1 MPERWTRVVIR
12 WRIVVIALWVG
23 VVIVGVIAAGRLPG
37 LLSTSLAV
45 PGARSEQADA
55 ILTQHFGENIE
66 GTFTVVF
73 RATGTSS
80 VTLRAMDGRFAA
92 AARSVPT
99 GRVMA
104 LQAVEGIV
112 YGNVGTSLDLQHAA
126 SYTGVLRRALKAS
139 GLPAAYVTGAPAL
152 QYDIQPILESDLR
165 RGELIAVVAA
175 LALLTLVL
183 GPSVALLVP
192 LAVAAST
199 TAAALAIIFALA
211 HEFLMVL
218 YVPNLAQLIGLGL
231 AVDYSLLIVHR
242 FRQELMGKERSV
254 EDAIVNTMVSAGR
267 TVVFSGIA
275 VALGLSVVLIVPVPF
290 VRSLGFAGLVVP
302 LVSVAAALTLQPSLL
317 SLLGRGGM
325 RSVRLVRPKSERGG
339 EGGLWARLARVVMRR
354 RLVVLAGSIAVLFAT
369 ALPALWLQ
377 LTPGSVV
384 AIPQSIPSARRA
396 GSLT

>member
-1 MPERWTRVVIR
+1 M
-12 WRIVVIALWVG
+12 
-23 VVIVGVIAAGRLPG
+23 
-37 LLSTSLAV
+37 
-45 PGARSEQADA
+45 
-55 ILTQHFGENIE
+55 
-66 GTFTVVF
+66 
-73 RATGTSS
+73 
-80 VTLRAMDGRFAA
+80 
-92 AARSVPT
+92 
-99 GRVMA
+99 
-104 LQAVEGIV
+104 EGIL

-139 GLPAAYVTGAPAL
+139 GLPVAYVTGAPAL

-165 RGELIAVVAA
+165 RGELIAILAA
-175 LALLTLVL
+175 LALLTIVL

-242 FRQELMGKERSV
+242 FRQELREEERPV
-254 EDAIVNTMVSAGR
+254 DDAIVSTMVSAGR

-275 VALGLSVVLIVPVPF
+275 VALGLSAVLIVPVPF

-325 RSVRLVRPKSERGG
+325 RSVRLARPAAKQGG
-339 EGGLWARLARVVMRR
+339 EGGLWARLARLVMRR
-354 RLVVLAGSIAVLFAT
+354 RLAVLAGSMAVLFADGD
-369 ALPALWLQ
+369 A
-377 LTPGSVV
+377 GSV
-384 AIPQSIPSARRA
+384 ARAHARLSRGYSAEHPIGPRA
-396 GSLT
+396 GSPT